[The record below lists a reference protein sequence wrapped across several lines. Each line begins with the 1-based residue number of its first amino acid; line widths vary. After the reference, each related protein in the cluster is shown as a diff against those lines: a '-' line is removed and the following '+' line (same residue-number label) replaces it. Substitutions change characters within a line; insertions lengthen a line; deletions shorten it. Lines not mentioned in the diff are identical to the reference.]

1 MVSGA
6 PGCGC
11 SGTPAAGLAEAQLSD
26 EPVRNPGPGSA
37 KANKKAADENLL
49 LFYYCAG
56 RGGAVSAKPVHS
68 QFGWHILQVME
79 SRPAELFPA
88 FDRAKLQIE
97 QNLTRERVNAYVDGL
112 VAKAKIH

>member
-1 MVSGA
+1 MILTGLPRA
-6 PGCGC
+6 PWAIAWFGD
-11 SGTPAAGLAEAQLSD
+11 AMKAQ
-26 EPVRNPGPGSA
+26 
-37 KANKKAADENLL
+37 KI
-49 LFYYCAG
+49 
-56 RGGAVSAKPVHS
+56 GAVSAKPVHT
-68 QFGWHILQVME
+68 QFGWHVLQVME